1 MNEYILEQTIDMN
14 LTEWLDYNK
23 QLKKKTK
30 RVAQT
35 HTLDIDEME
44 EDVYGE

>member
-1 MNEYILEQTIDMN
+1 MNEYILEQTADMN

-23 QLKKKTK
+23 QLKKKIK
-30 RVAQT
+30 RVAHT
-35 HTLDIDEME
+35 HTLDIDEVE

>member
-1 MNEYILEQTIDMN
+1 MNEYILEQTTDMN
-14 LTEWLDYNK
+14 LIEWFDYNK

-30 RVAQT
+30 RLCQMQ
-35 HTLDIDEME
+35 TLDIDGME